1 MIVSESEEKEKEFRL
16 FSSNLVFGLGLLAML
31 FVGVIF
37 IFFGRDY
44 LVDSGRVLFAGGMV
58 LFLSLVSLAFLRL
71 QTKYASTAVELRRT
85 LEEEDFER
93 TRTLTLI
100 NSIKD
105 AVILVDDNF
114 YVRLYNAAT
123 LDLFDTNINISG
135 KPVKDLFSP
144 DNSSDEGS
152 SFNIEDKLKNM
163 NGHES
168 FSLVNVAD
176 NGEKENLSLIVSKV
190 KTGYGKVGMRGY
202 VILAKKES
210 SPIVDGEEETKR
222 RHDTRNSLAVID
234 GSLENALVMIERGQM
249 DNLKRTLDV
258 TQKELKDFKKRIGF

>member
-1 MIVSESEEKEKEFRL
+1 MTESEGKEKEFRL
-16 FSSNLVFGLGLLAML
+16 FSSSLVFGAGLLVML
-31 FVGVIF
+31 FIGAIF

-44 LVDSGRVLFAGGMV
+44 LIDSGRVLFAGGMV

-123 LDLFDTNINISG
+123 LDLFDTNISITG
-135 KPVKDLFSP
+135 KPVKDLFKP
-144 DNSSDEGS
+144 EDSSDFDIVASLRG
-152 SFNIEDKLKNM
+152 M
-163 NGHES
+163 NGHENL
-168 FSLVNVAD
+168 SLVNLSD
-176 NGEKENLSLIVSKV
+176 NGERERLSLVISRV
-190 KTGYGKVGMRGY
+190 KSGYGKIGMRGY
-202 VILAKKES
+202 VILAKKDVATVQNE
-210 SPIVDGEEETKR
+210 EEETKR
-222 RHDTRNSLAVID
+222 RHDTRNSLAVIN
-234 GSLENALVMIERGQM
+234 GSLENALVMVERGQM
-249 DNLKRTLDV
+249 DNLKRTIEV
-258 TQKELKDFKKRIGF
+258 SQKELKSFKKRIGF